1 MLLHYVGRL
10 LVYFFFFSSR
20 RRHTR
25 CALVTGVQTCALPIS
40 PDGRLLHA
48 VFRRNGRATAEQGFD
63 IDYYDLHWL
72 KNGDAERSRDIWR
85 ANLLGGSRVHD
96 LIERLRE
103 YPTLKD
109 FAAER
114 GWDFGEGYIAG
125 IKGIY
130 RPAEHLIGKPLLP
143 TITLSDNVL
152 EPQFPDTLPYNT

>member
-1 MLLHYVGRL
+1 MRISDW
-10 LVYFFFFSSR
+10 SSDV
-20 RRHTR
+20 
-25 CALVTGVQTCALPIS
+25 CSSDL
-40 PDGRLLHA
+40 
-48 VFRRNGRATAEQGFD
+48 

-103 YPTLKD
+103 YPTLKN

-125 IKGIY
+125 LKGIS
-130 RPAEHLIGKPLLP
+130 RPAAHLIGKPLLP
-143 TITLSDNVL
+143 PSALSENGLETMFLDTVL
-152 EPQFPDTLPYNT
+152 ELTHIDNNTQH

>member
-1 MLLHYVGRL
+1 MLIL
-10 LVYFFFFSSR
+10 FFSSG

-25 CALVTGVQTCALPIS
+25 CALVTGVQTCALPI
-40 PDGRLLHA
+40 
-48 VFRRNGRATAEQGFD
+48 F
-63 IDYYDLHWL
+63 DYYDLHWL

-96 LIERLRE
+96 LMERLRE

-125 IKGIY
+125 LKGIS
-130 RPAEHLIGKPLLP
+130 RPADHLIGKPQ
-143 TITLSDNVL
+143 IGRASCRERVC
-152 EPQFPDTLPYNT
+152 QHV